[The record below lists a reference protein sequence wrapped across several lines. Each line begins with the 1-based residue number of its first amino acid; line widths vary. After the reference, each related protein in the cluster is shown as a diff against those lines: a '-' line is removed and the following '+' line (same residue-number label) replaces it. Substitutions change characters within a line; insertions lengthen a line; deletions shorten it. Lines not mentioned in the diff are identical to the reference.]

1 MVCFE
6 NAGPGREPIIMDV
19 KKIGVL
25 AILGSSFMW
34 ALEPIVAKMA
44 YRDSDFLE
52 TSAVRAVVIT
62 IVAFLYV
69 ALTNKGNLRH
79 SNKTRLGQ
87 KEPLRG
93 AVLADASASL
103 GMTSAWLGMTKQVLL
118 EPLKVGRRQ
127 VGPLVYIALAGTIAA
142 DTLYFFA
149 IGKSQVIN
157 VVLMAHMQPIFIV
170 VFGFFVMRENLTRC
184 DYAGIAVMIVSGLI
198 VTTGTPENLA
208 SLRLGGMGDVCVLL
222 ATVLW
227 ATTAIAMR
235 KYLRT
240 VHSGVITFYRFS
252 IASVLF
258 TIYLLANRPEIRL
271 NIYQVVVGLISATGT
286 ILYYESLKRLKAA
299 QVGALELS
307 TPLFVTV
314 LVLFVPTE
322 TVTPMQLAGIAVLL
336 FGIYLLS
343 RKKKTAI
350 TFIGD

>member
-1 MVCFE
+1 
-6 NAGPGREPIIMDV
+6 MDV

-34 ALEPIVAKMA
+34 ALEPIAAKMA
-44 YRDSDFLE
+44 YRSSDFLE

-69 ALTNKGNLRH
+69 ALTNKAN
-79 SNKTRLGQ
+79 
-87 KEPLRG
+87 
-93 AVLADASASL
+93 
-103 GMTSAWLGMTKQVLL
+103 
-118 EPLKVGRRQ
+118 LKVPRRK

-157 VVLMAHMQPIFIV
+157 VVLMTHMQPIFIV
-170 VFGFFVMRENLTRC
+170 VFGFFVMRENLTRY
-184 DYAGIAVMIVSGLI
+184 DYAGIAVMIVSGLM
-198 VTTGTPENLA
+198 VTTETPENLA

-240 VHSGVITFYRFS
+240 VHSGVITFYGFS

-258 TIYLLANRPEIRL
+258 TIYLLAARGEIRL
-271 NIYQVVVGLISATGT
+271 NIYQVVVGLISAAGT

-307 TPLFVTV
+307 TPLFVVV

-322 TVTPMQLAGIAVLL
+322 TVTPMQFAGIAVLL
-336 FGIYLLS
+336 FGVYLLS

-350 TFIGD
+350 TFIAD

>member
-1 MVCFE
+1 
-6 NAGPGREPIIMDV
+6 MDV

-44 YRDSDFLE
+44 YRGSDFLE
-52 TSAVRAVVIT
+52 TSAVRAVMIT
-62 IVAFLYV
+62 IVAFLYAAV
-69 ALTNKGNLRH
+69 TNKAN
-79 SNKTRLGQ
+79 
-87 KEPLRG
+87 
-93 AVLADASASL
+93 
-103 GMTSAWLGMTKQVLL
+103 
-118 EPLKVGRRQ
+118 LKVGRRH
-127 VGPLVYIALAGTIAA
+127 VGPLVYIALAGTVAA
-142 DTLYFFA
+142 DTLYFLA
-149 IGKSQVIN
+149 IGMSQVIN
-157 VVLMAHMQPIFIV
+157 VVLIAHMQPIFIV
-170 VFGFFVMRENLTRC
+170 VFGYFVMRENLTRC
-184 DYAGIAVMIVSGLI
+184 DYAGIAVMIVSGLM
-198 VTTGTPENLA
+198 VTAGTPENLA
-208 SLRLGGMGDVCVLL
+208 SLRLGGMGDACVLL

-258 TIYLLANRPEIRL
+258 TIYLLANRPDIRL
-271 NIYQVVVGLISATGT
+271 NIYQVAVGLIGAAGT

-307 TPLFVTV
+307 TPLFVAV

-322 TVTPMQLAGIAVLL
+322 TVTPMQVAGIAVLL
-336 FGIYLLS
+336 FGVYLLS
-343 RKKKTAI
+343 RKEKTAI

>member
-1 MVCFE
+1 
-6 NAGPGREPIIMDV
+6 MDV

-34 ALEPIVAKMA
+34 ALEPVAAKMA
-44 YRDSDFLE
+44 YRGSDFLE

-69 ALTNKGNLRH
+69 ALTNKAN
-79 SNKTRLGQ
+79 
-87 KEPLRG
+87 
-93 AVLADASASL
+93 
-103 GMTSAWLGMTKQVLL
+103 
-118 EPLKVGRRQ
+118 LKVGGRQ

-149 IGKSQVIN
+149 IARSQVIN
-157 VVLMAHMQPIFIV
+157 VVMLAHMQPIFIV
-170 VFGFFVMRENLTRC
+170 LFGFFVMRENLTRY
-184 DYAGIAVMIVSGLI
+184 DYAGIAVMIVSGLM
-198 VTTGTPENLA
+198 VTAGTPENLA
-208 SLRLGGMGDVCVLL
+208 SLRLGGMGDVYVLL

-258 TIYLLANRPEIRL
+258 TIYLLADRPEIRL
-271 NIYQVVVGLISATGT
+271 NIYHVAVGLISAAGT

-307 TPLFVTV
+307 TPLFAMV

-322 TVTPMQLAGIAVLL
+322 TVMPMQVAGIAVLL
-336 FGIYLLS
+336 FGVYLLS
-343 RKKKTAI
+343 RKEKTAI
-350 TFIGD
+350 TFIVD

>member
-1 MVCFE
+1 
-6 NAGPGREPIIMDV
+6 MDV

-34 ALEPIVAKMA
+34 ALEPIAAKMA
-44 YRDSDFLE
+44 YRDSDVLE

-69 ALTNKGNLRH
+69 ALTNKANPRR
-79 SNKTRLGQ
+79 SNKTRLDH

-93 AVLADASASL
+93 VVLADS
-103 GMTSAWLGMTKQVLL
+103 SAWLGMTKQVLL
-118 EPLKVGRRQ
+118 EPLKMGRRQ

-170 VFGFFVMRENLTRC
+170 VFGFFVMRENLTRY
-184 DYAGIAVMIVSGLI
+184 DYAGIAVMIVSGLM
-198 VTTGTPENLA
+198 VTTETPENLA

-240 VHSGVITFYRFS
+240 VHAGVITFYGFS

-258 TIYLLANRPEIRL
+258 TIYLLAARPEIRL
-271 NIYQVVVGLISATGT
+271 NIYQVAVGLISAAGT

-307 TPLFVTV
+307 TPLFVAV

-322 TVTPMQLAGIAVLL
+322 TVRPMQLAGIAVLL

-350 TFIGD
+350 TFIAD

>member
-1 MVCFE
+1 
-6 NAGPGREPIIMDV
+6 MDV

-34 ALEPIVAKMA
+34 ALEPVAAKMA
-44 YRDSDFLE
+44 YRGSDFLE

-69 ALTNKGNLRH
+69 ALTNKAN
-79 SNKTRLGQ
+79 
-87 KEPLRG
+87 
-93 AVLADASASL
+93 
-103 GMTSAWLGMTKQVLL
+103 
-118 EPLKVGRRQ
+118 LKVGGRQ

-149 IGKSQVIN
+149 IARSQVIN
-157 VVLMAHMQPIFIV
+157 VVMIAHMQPIFIV
-170 VFGFFVMRENLTRC
+170 LFGFFVMRENLTRY
-184 DYAGIAVMIVSGLI
+184 DYAGIAVMIVSGLM
-198 VTTGTPENLA
+198 VTAGTPENLA
-208 SLRLGGMGDVCVLL
+208 SLRLGGMGDVYVLL

-258 TIYLLANRPEIRL
+258 TIYLLADRPEIRL
-271 NIYQVVVGLISATGT
+271 NIYHVAVGLISAAGT

-307 TPLFVTV
+307 TPLFAMV

-322 TVTPMQLAGIAVLL
+322 TVMPMQVAGIAVLL
-336 FGIYLLS
+336 FGVYLLS
-343 RKKKTAI
+343 RKEKTAI
-350 TFIGD
+350 TFIAD

>member
-1 MVCFE
+1 
-6 NAGPGREPIIMDV
+6 MDV

-34 ALEPIVAKMA
+34 ALEPIAAKMA
-44 YRDSDFLE
+44 YRGSDFLE

-62 IVAFLYV
+62 VVAFLYV
-69 ALTNKGNLRH
+69 ALTNKAN
-79 SNKTRLGQ
+79 
-87 KEPLRG
+87 
-93 AVLADASASL
+93 
-103 GMTSAWLGMTKQVLL
+103 
-118 EPLKVGRRQ
+118 LKVGGRQ
-127 VGPLVYIALAGTIAA
+127 AGPLVYIALAGTIAA

-149 IGKSQVIN
+149 IGMSQVIN
-157 VVLMAHMQPIFIV
+157 VVLIAHMQPIFIV
-170 VFGFFVMRENLTRC
+170 VFGFFVMRENLTRY
-184 DYAGIAVMIVSGLI
+184 DYAGIAVMLVSGLM

-208 SLRLGGMGDVCVLL
+208 SLRLGGMGDVYVLL

-271 NIYQVVVGLISATGT
+271 NIYQVVVGLISAAGT

-307 TPLFVTV
+307 TPLFVAV

-322 TVTPMQLAGIAVLL
+322 TVTPMQVAGIAVLL
-336 FGIYLLS
+336 FGVYLLS
-343 RKKKTAI
+343 RKEKAAI

>member
-1 MVCFE
+1 
-6 NAGPGREPIIMDV
+6 MDV

-25 AILGSSFMW
+25 AIMGSSFMW

-44 YRDSDFLE
+44 YRGSDFLE

-69 ALTNKGNLRH
+69 ALTNKGNL
-79 SNKTRLGQ
+79 
-87 KEPLRG
+87 
-93 AVLADASASL
+93 
-103 GMTSAWLGMTKQVLL
+103 
-118 EPLKVGRRQ
+118 KVGRRQ
-127 VGPLVYIALAGTIAA
+127 AGPLVYIALVGTIAA

-149 IGKSQVIN
+149 IGMSQVIN
-157 VVLMAHMQPIFIV
+157 VVLIAHMQPIFIV
-170 VFGFFVMRENLTRC
+170 VFGFFVMRENLTRY
-184 DYAGIAVMIVSGLI
+184 DYAGIAVMIVSGLM
-198 VTTGTPENLA
+198 VTAGTPENLA
-208 SLRLGGMGDVCVLL
+208 SLRLGGMGDVYVLL

-258 TIYLLANRPEIRL
+258 TIYLLADRPEIRL
-271 NIYQVVVGLISATGT
+271 NVYQVVVGLISAAGT

-307 TPLFVTV
+307 TPLFVMV
-314 LVLFVPTE
+314 LVLFVPAE
-322 TVTPMQLAGIAVLL
+322 TVTPMQVAGIAVLL
-336 FGIYLLS
+336 FGVYLLS
-343 RKKKTAI
+343 RKEKAAI

>member
-1 MVCFE
+1 
-6 NAGPGREPIIMDV
+6 MDV

-34 ALEPIVAKMA
+34 ALEPIAAKMA
-44 YRDSDFLE
+44 YRGSDFLE

-69 ALTNKGNLRH
+69 ALTNKAN
-79 SNKTRLGQ
+79 
-87 KEPLRG
+87 
-93 AVLADASASL
+93 
-103 GMTSAWLGMTKQVLL
+103 
-118 EPLKVGRRQ
+118 LKVAGRQ
-127 VGPLVYIALAGTIAA
+127 VGPLVYIALAGTVAA

-149 IGKSQVIN
+149 ISKSQVIN
-157 VVLMAHMQPIFIV
+157 VVLMTHMQPIFIV
-170 VFGFFVMRENLTRC
+170 VFGFFVMRENLTRY
-184 DYAGIAVMIVSGLI
+184 DYAGIAVMIVSGLM

-208 SLRLGGMGDVCVLL
+208 SLRLGGMGDVYVLL

-258 TIYLLANRPEIRL
+258 TIYLLADRAEIRL
-271 NIYQVVVGLISATGT
+271 NIYQVAVGLIGAAGT

-307 TPLFVTV
+307 TPLFVAV

-322 TVTPMQLAGIAVLL
+322 TVTPMQVAGIAVLL
-336 FGIYLLS
+336 FGVYLLS

-350 TFIGD
+350 TFIAD

>member
-1 MVCFE
+1 
-6 NAGPGREPIIMDV
+6 MDV

-34 ALEPIVAKMA
+34 ALEPIAAKMA
-44 YRDSDFLE
+44 YRGSDFLE

-69 ALTNKGNLRH
+69 ALTNKAN
-79 SNKTRLGQ
+79 
-87 KEPLRG
+87 
-93 AVLADASASL
+93 
-103 GMTSAWLGMTKQVLL
+103 
-118 EPLKVGRRQ
+118 LKVAGRQ
-127 VGPLVYIALAGTIAA
+127 VGPLVYIALAGTVAA

-149 IGKSQVIN
+149 ISKSQVIN
-157 VVLMAHMQPIFIV
+157 VVLIAHMQPIFIV
-170 VFGFFVMRENLTRC
+170 VFGFFVMRENLTRY
-184 DYAGIAVMIVSGLI
+184 DYAGIAVMIVSGLM

-208 SLRLGGMGDVCVLL
+208 SLRLGGMGDVYVLL

-258 TIYLLANRPEIRL
+258 TIYLLANRADIRL
-271 NIYQVVVGLISATGT
+271 NIYQVAVGLIGAAGT

-307 TPLFVTV
+307 TPLFVAV

-322 TVTPMQLAGIAVLL
+322 TVTPMQVAGIAVLL
-336 FGIYLLS
+336 FGVYLLS

-350 TFIGD
+350 TFIAD